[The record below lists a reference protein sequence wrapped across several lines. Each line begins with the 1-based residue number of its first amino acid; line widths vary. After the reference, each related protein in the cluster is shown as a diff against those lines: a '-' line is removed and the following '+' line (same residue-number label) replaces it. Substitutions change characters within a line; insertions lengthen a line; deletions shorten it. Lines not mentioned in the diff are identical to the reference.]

1 MIWLVW
7 TVLHDTKVSQ
17 RDLSP
22 GAEWGYQ
29 DRSDIAPVDE

>member
-7 TVLHDTKVSQ
+7 TVLHDTKAPQ
-17 RDLSP
+17 RDLRP

-29 DRSDIAPVDE
+29 DRSDIAPLDE